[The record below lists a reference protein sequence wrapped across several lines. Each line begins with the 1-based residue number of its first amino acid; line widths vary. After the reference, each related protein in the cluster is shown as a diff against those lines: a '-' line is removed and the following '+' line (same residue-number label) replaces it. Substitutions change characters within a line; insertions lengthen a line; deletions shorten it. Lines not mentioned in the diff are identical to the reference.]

1 MRRMRLSS
9 NSRPRGRELC
19 VFLTTFVTSSLCLKG
34 NASMLQTSWKEPD
47 GQTSAGGGF
56 HEVHDIP
63 PNKLCFFHMENS
75 MYTSQGLSSIHEVHH
90 WKMVSGQDSTQHR
103 ILKVLKLR
111 KKVRCLNWFSFR
123 VTCVWLQTFA
133 CDHVSYLVFFRRYRK
148 HAHTH
153 THCTSVIDSGQTVLT
168 GQDPRMSPTLCCW
181 FANIWNEFVSD
192 WVALIDSP
200 DLNISCHLLVFD
212 PTLDL
217 FSSRQKDLQLPQQ
230 LLARLND
237 EDVTDPEADASLVM
251 CRDSEN
257 ILTGHDKQDNC
268 HLYCRWFVLLRM
280 WHEFNAYGAFGLL
293 SCAFSSKLRGVDGSQ
308 RERAG
313 WADDRIEDWTKRT
326 VSEGSE
332 EAMSRACDH
341 LIICRAFFVQFW
353 FIWLIVFLFLC
364 FDFVC
369 CTGWKPLKL
378 LNLALLCLFPDH
390 SEGLALVKS

>member
-19 VFLTTFVTSSLCLKG
+19 MFLTTFVTSSLCLKG

-153 THCTSVIDSGQTVLT
+153 THIAQV
-168 GQDPRMSPTLCCW
+168 
-181 FANIWNEFVSD
+181 
-192 WVALIDSP
+192 
-200 DLNISCHLLVFD
+200 
-212 PTLDL
+212 
-217 FSSRQKDLQLPQQ
+217 
-230 LLARLND
+230 
-237 EDVTDPEADASLVM
+237 
-251 CRDSEN
+251 
-257 ILTGHDKQDNC
+257 
-268 HLYCRWFVLLRM
+268 
-280 WHEFNAYGAFGLL
+280 
-293 SCAFSSKLRGVDGSQ
+293 
-308 RERAG
+308 
-313 WADDRIEDWTKRT
+313 
-326 VSEGSE
+326 
-332 EAMSRACDH
+332 
-341 LIICRAFFVQFW
+341 
-353 FIWLIVFLFLC
+353 WLIVVKQYWLGKIQEW
-364 FDFVC
+364 V
-369 CTGWKPLKL
+369 
-378 LNLALLCLFPDH
+378 LLCVVDLPTYEMSLWAIGWRWLILQIWTFRVTCWFSILH
-390 SEGLALVKS
+390 